1 MEVPRRHRHNPST
14 DRAPRGTAT
23 WWSVRTALL
32 DAHGSAILAAGTAYL
47 ALVSLTPVLM
57 TPYRGDD
64 PMYYN
69 GVQLLTA
76 SGQPL
81 LGALANGLRSQVVD
95 WMTNQGRFFP
105 GSYVWTMSVF
115 SVFQTRL
122 AYKLFLVLLSLAMI
136 GLLARLAATL
146 TRNSGAAAVMTI
158 GLSATL
164 TLRLW
169 ADGMDSFAGLLPFTI
184 CLAAGSM
191 LLLLRGRG
199 WVSVV
204 LAIALWIAA
213 LLTYEVVIV
222 LTPALCLALW
232 LSRRGTGRS
241 LALLWPSLVDGL
253 GVLYLRSHAISE
265 VPAYQANFEFGRVA
279 VTYVKQAA
287 AALPL
292 SQVWYP
298 GSVAPHISRL
308 LVVMTIACVGV
319 PVVVLLTC
327 VHRSRPEQSWRSL
340 GILSLI
346 GGTFWLA
353 PPVLVAITLR
363 WQNELPRGQGYLSVV
378 WGYVGVALLLAAVW
392 LAVSKRHARR
402 AGAGNFA
409 ALVSITVLLAVLA
422 ALNVAQSFS
431 IAERFAF
438 PVS

>member
-1 MEVPRRHRHNPST
+1 VEVPRRHRQNPST
-14 DRAPRGTAT
+14 GRPPRRTAI
-23 WWSVRTALL
+23 WWSALAALL
-32 DAHGSAILAAGTAYL
+32 DLHRSAILAAGTAYL
-47 ALVSLTPVLM
+47 ALLSLTPVLM

-64 PMYYN
+64 TMNYN
-69 GVQLLTA
+69 APQLLTA

-81 LGALANGLRSQVVD
+81 LGALAKGLRSQVID

-115 SVFQTRL
+115 STFQTRL
-122 AYKLFLVLLSLAMI
+122 AYKLFLVLLSLVMI
-136 GLLARLAATL
+136 GLLARLAMTL
-146 TRNSGAAAVMTI
+146 TRSSGAAAVMAI
-158 GLSATL
+158 GLGATL

-184 CLAAGSM
+184 CLAVGST
-191 LLLLRGRG
+191 LLLLHGRG

-204 LAIALWIAA
+204 LALVLWVSA

-241 LALLWPSLVDGL
+241 LTLLWPSLVDGL
-253 GVLYLRSHAISE
+253 GVLYLRSHAVSE

-319 PVVVLLTC
+319 PVGVLLSC
-327 VHRSRPEQSWRSL
+327 VHRSRPEPPWRSL

-378 WGYVGVALLLAAVW
+378 WGYVGVAMVLVAIW
-392 LAVSKRHARR
+392 LAVSKRRARS
-402 AGAGNFA
+402 AGAGNLA
-409 ALVSITVLLAVLA
+409 ALVSVTVILAVIA